1 MPLVQITA
9 TENLLT
15 KQERDKFVTLVSDAV
30 LVAEGADPKFP
41 GAQALV
47 WANYSETP
55 EGKFY
60 VAGKNIPNPPLIVE
74 VTTPE
79 LALSQETRN
88 KLSSDIGDIVNQF
101 IGTYQDRLNH
111 WAIFREVDEGSW
123 AGNGQI
129 FSLAG
134 IQNAMNIKTA

>member
-9 TENLLT
+9 AENLLN
-15 KQERDKFVTLVSDAV
+15 KQSRDEFVSQVSDAI
-30 LVAEGADPKFP
+30 LVAEGADPAFP
-41 GAQALV
+41 AAQALV

-60 VAGKNIPNPPLIVE
+60 VAGKNIATPPLIVE

-79 LALSQETRN
+79 LAFNQEARN
-88 KLSSDIGDIVNQF
+88 KLSSDIGEIVNRF
-101 IGTYQDRLNH
+101 IGTYEDRLNH
-111 WAIFREVDEGSW
+111 WAIFHEVAEGSW
-123 AGNGQI
+123 GGNGQI

-134 IQNAMNIKTA
+134 IQDVMNIKVA